1 MQFVSSWT
9 RDFGPAALL
18 LQAIILSLLGIAMLV
33 TFIVFRRWYRGLYFR
48 RRNERTLALRMVWD
62 EIVSGR
68 ISPKTW
74 RSKRLDSE
82 VVEAILL
89 DCIETASPEE
99 LPRLRNGLRKSG
111 LLDMR
116 IYEARTARGLRRR
129 GALVALGRTRA
140 PEAIPALAEGL
151 HASTAD
157 NRIAAVRGLGRTG
170 LSDAA
175 RPLLDGCGRLV
186 VNDEPQIALAGAATK
201 AERGDVRLFTEPG

>member
-68 ISPKTW
+68 ISPKTC
-74 RSKRLDSE
+74 RSKRLNSE

-89 DCIETASPEE
+89 ELIENSYPE
-99 LPRLRNGLRKSG
+99 
-111 LLDMR
+111 
-116 IYEARTARGLRRR
+116 
-129 GALVALGRTRA
+129 
-140 PEAIPALAEGL
+140 
-151 HASTAD
+151 
-157 NRIAAVRGLGRTG
+157 
-170 LSDAA
+170 
-175 RPLLDGCGRLV
+175 
-186 VNDEPQIALAGAATK
+186 
-201 AERGDVRLFTEPG
+201 